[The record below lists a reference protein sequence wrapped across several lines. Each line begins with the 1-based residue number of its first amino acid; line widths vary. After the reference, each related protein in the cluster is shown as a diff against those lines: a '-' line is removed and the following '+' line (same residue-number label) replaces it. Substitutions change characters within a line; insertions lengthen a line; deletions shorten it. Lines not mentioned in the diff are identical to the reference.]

1 MKKVFGLGYEVPA
14 YWQAGVSII
23 GQAVMGKD
31 AGIEASRQDP
41 TTGSSNI
48 QFLFTSLDTSFDN
61 DKH

>member
-1 MKKVFGLGYEVPA
+1 MLGISALVTVTKP
-14 YWQAGVSII
+14 VSII

-31 AGIEASRQDP
+31 AGIKASRQDP